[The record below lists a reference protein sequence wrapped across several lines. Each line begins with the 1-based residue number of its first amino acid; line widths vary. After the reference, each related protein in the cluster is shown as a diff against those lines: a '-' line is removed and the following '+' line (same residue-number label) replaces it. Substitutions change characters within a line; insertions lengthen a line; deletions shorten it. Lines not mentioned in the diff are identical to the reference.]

1 MEAMGFFARNLELPA
16 SRSRLGIDWQE
27 TSCLLC
33 NGANASILLE
43 APDRMPGSQGLW
55 FVVVQCQECGLCFT
69 NPRPSPRSIGQ
80 FYPVGYGPHH
90 LPRSRKAPRW
100 RSSWRAWWNRQR
112 NERKVLGWH
121 GQGRLLDF
129 GCGGGS
135 YLERMHLQGWKVTG
149 LDLSTAAVQRIR
161 SDLGLHA
168 LTGSL
173 PHPALAESSF
183 DVITMWQSLEHV
195 HNPLSILREAQRL
208 LVPGGKLIV
217 SVPNIDSLPFR
228 WFGQAWSGLD
238 LPRHLTHFAP
248 WTLRLMLNRA
258 GFHAGKICMIRRSSW
273 LRASARFAR
282 RQDPANRGMR
292 WLCGKLPSTLAAWYS
307 ACRGLADCMMVTA
320 HKR

>member
-1 MEAMGFFARNLELPA
+1 MGYFARNLEIPA
-16 SRSRLGIDWQE
+16 ASSRLGIEWED
-27 TSCLLC
+27 TCCLLC
-33 NGANASILLE
+33 GGHTATPLVE

-69 NPRPSPRSIGQ
+69 NPRPSVRSIEP

-90 LPRSRKAPRW
+90 LPRDRKPPGR
-100 RSSWRAWWNRQR
+100 RPSWTHWWIRRR

-149 LDLSTAAVQRIR
+149 VDLCTTAVQRVR

-183 DVITMWQSLEHV
+183 DVVTMWQALEHV
-195 HNPLSILREAQRL
+195 HFPLDVLREAHRL

-228 WFGQAWSGLD
+228 WFGHAWSGLD

-258 GFHAGKICMIRRSSW
+258 GFYAGRIRMIRHTSW
-273 LRASARFAR
+273 LRASARYGQGHAP
-282 RQDPANRGMR
+282 DNRWMK
-292 WLCGKLPSTLAAWYS
+292 WLSHKIPSTLAAWYS
-307 ACRGLADCMMVTA
+307 CLRGLSDCMMVTA
-320 HKR
+320 YKR

>member
-1 MEAMGFFARNLELPA
+1 MGYFARNLELSPTL
-16 SRSRLGIDWQE
+16 SRLGVEWEE
-27 TSCLLC
+27 TYCLLC
-33 NGANASILLE
+33 GGGTATPLVE
-43 APDRMPGSQGLW
+43 APDRQPGGQGLW

-69 NPRPSPRSIGQ
+69 NPRPSLRSIGQ
-80 FYPVGYGPHH
+80 FYPAGYGPHH
-90 LPRSRKAPRW
+90 LPSYRKAPRRW
-100 RSSWRAWWNRQR
+100 PFGLRRWGRGG

-161 SDLGLHA
+161 ADLGLHA

-173 PHPALAESSF
+173 PHPALAEASF
-183 DVITMWQSLEHV
+183 DVITMWQALEHV
-195 HNPLSILREAQRL
+195 HAPLGVLREAHRL

-228 WFGQAWSGLD
+228 WFGHAWSGLD

-258 GFHAGKICMIRRSSW
+258 GFYAGRIRMIRRTSW
-273 LRASARFAR
+273 LRASARYAHR
-282 RQDPANRGMR
+282 HAPENRWMQ
-292 WLCGKLPSTLAAWYS
+292 WLCGKIPAALAGWYS
-307 ACRGLADCMMVTA
+307 SLRGLSDCMMVTA
-320 HKR
+320 YKR